1 MKLLI
6 STETDGYGFRK
17 EKIMSTVRARKDDI
31 NDEIV
36 YYIDL
41 VKVVNGVENI
51 FHIGRKTEM
60 EYYNLFLMLDFL
72 DLEYEV
78 DEDWMD

>member
-1 MKLLI
+1 
-6 STETDGYGFRK
+6 
-17 EKIMSTVRARKDDI
+17 MSTVRARKDDI

-51 FHIGRKTEM
+51 FHIGRKTEI
-60 EYYNLFLMLDFL
+60 EYYDLIMMLDFL
-72 DLEYEV
+72 NVEYEV

>member
-1 MKLLI
+1 MI
-6 STETDGYGFRK
+6 
-17 EKIMSTVRARKDDI
+17 TVRVRKDDI
-31 NDEIV
+31 NNTIV
-36 YYIDL
+36 YYINL
-41 VKVVNGVENI
+41 IKEINGVENI

-72 DLEYEV
+72 NVEYEV

>member
-1 MKLLI
+1 MI
-6 STETDGYGFRK
+6 
-17 EKIMSTVRARKDDI
+17 TVRVRKNDI
-31 NDEIV
+31 NYEIV

-41 VKVVNGVENI
+41 VKVVNGVKNI

-60 EYYNLFLMLDFL
+60 GYYELLSILDFL
-72 DLEYEV
+72 NVEYEV